1 MWVHERR
8 RWRRDTGVSVE
19 PRVGEVRPP
28 TGGVALGAGWSR
40 PCPRARH
47 ATLAAEVRSGY
58 ALGEHD
64 DSSAPGADATI
75 GVLPEALAEA
85 ERSVQSLAATD
96 LDDLPDA
103 ALDDLLLR
111 LRRPIAQLVAL
122 RSRAAA
128 ASQTRRLAAAPSV
141 PTGAAIR
148 DHQRQLASD
157 QQMSPSD
164 TKREIEAGRAA
175 RDHGETGAA
184 FAEGAIGPEHARII
198 ARVLQALSL
207 EQRNEVELELLELA
221 RRLDPVAFGLRARS
235 VLARETPAAAAQ
247 DERRQQLGRKVC
259 ATDSPDGGF
268 AFSGLLYGAA
278 AEQAR
283 VALDAFRQ
291 PDAPGEHRSPE
302 QRTAD
307 AFEQLCAAALR
318 VGEAPTTHGVRPHVI
333 VIVDAEQLAAYR
345 SGERVAVGRFGW
357 SGQPVTSQEFGS
369 LLADSDMT
377 RVVLDAHGTPVE
389 ASEAVRTV
397 PVGLWRSLVVRDGG
411 CTWPGCDAPV
421 SWCDVAHGHT
431 AFAADGRL
439 SPENAALL
447 CRRHHRRFDRG
458 FHHITIV
465 GGAVSYTRVST
476 EQSDRT
482 PPTVS
487 RRGEPPPSPGE
498 GDPDGRGS
506 PGPLRR
512 QTGREP
518 SAPRGSPASL
528 SGSGPWEQSALLGD
542 EQP

>member
-1 MWVHERR
+1 M
-8 RWRRDTGVSVE
+8 E
-19 PRVGEVRPP
+19 PRVGEGRPP
-28 TGGVALGAGWSR
+28 TAGVALGAGWSR
-40 PCPRARH
+40 PCPRGRH
-47 ATLAAEVRSGY
+47 AGLAAEDRSGY
-58 ALGEHD
+58 ASAEGHEV
-64 DSSAPGADATI
+64 SAPGAGATF
-75 GVLPEALAEA
+75 GVLPAALAEA
-85 ERSVQSLAATD
+85 ERSVESLAASD

-103 ALDDLLLR
+103 ALDDLLHR

-141 PTGAAIR
+141 PTGAAIL

-164 TKREIEAGRAA
+164 AKREIEAGRAA
-175 RDHGETGAA
+175 RDHGETGIA
-184 FAEGAIGPEHARII
+184 FAEGDIGPEHARII
-198 ARVLQALSL
+198 ARVLQALSPG
-207 EQRNEVELELLELA
+207 RRDEVELELLELA
-221 RRLDPVAFGLRARS
+221 RRLDPIAFGRRARS

-247 DERRQQLGRKVC
+247 DERRQQLGRRVR
-259 ATDSPDGGF
+259 ATDTPDGGF
-268 AFSGLLYGAA
+268 VFSGLLYGAA

-345 SGERVAVGRFGW
+345 SGERFAVGRFGW
-357 SGQPVTSQEFGS
+357 SGQPVTGQEFGS
-369 LLADSDMT
+369 LLADSDVT
-377 RVVLDAHGTPVE
+377 RVVLDAQGTPIE

-397 PVGLWRSLVVRDGG
+397 PIGLWRSLVVRDGG

-421 SWCDVAHGHT
+421 SLCDVAHGHT

-439 SPENAALL
+439 SPDNAALL

-458 FHHITIV
+458 FHRITIV
-465 GGAVSYTRVST
+465 GGSVSYTPVST
-476 EQSDRT
+476 EHPDRS
-482 PPTVS
+482 PPTARS
-487 RRGEPPPSPGE
+487 RGEPAPSPGE
-498 GDPDGRGS
+498 RDHDGPAN
-506 PGPLRR
+506 PGTSRR
-512 QTGREP
+512 PTGREP
-518 SAPRGSPASL
+518 SAPRGSPASA
-528 SGSGPWEQSALLGD
+528 SGSDPWEQSVLLD
-542 EQP
+542 DQQP